1 MTSINEMNSKKK
13 SYEEELA
20 ELNQREAE
28 LRKELELEKARERVR
43 KLEEQISQTR
53 RSYQSDN
60 WWEHVPTCLMNTKS
74 SRMTSKANIS
84 PREVFIQS
92 FLKDIENGLW

>member
-20 ELNQREAE
+20 ELSQREAE

-60 WWEHVPTCLMNTKS
+60 WWENVPTCLMVTKPS
-74 SRMTSKANIS
+74 KMTSKANIS

-92 FLKDIENGLW
+92 F